1 MTNGIKFIGG
11 KLYVSYAFL
20 KEKGVSEKSI
30 SNWSYRK
37 ACIKIYFDEVPFV
50 EYTTIPSPTRIK
62 LPSESQLM
70 SLVSVEHLESK
81 QAYFN
86 DLLKTA
92 YEKHFIKYRAE
103 YSQDNRLTQDQ
114 VTQCARL
121 RAVWEKILQQE
132 ANSRGVNT
140 FIHNAFTTIF
150 PGKYADYNVFSSTKT
165 KARKNI
171 NSVVIDSRW
180 FRKQDS
186 PFDDKIIF
194 WTKTLISNPVN
205 HTGKA
210 IWRNLHK
217 VCIDSGITPPSYSW
231 VKKFIRENQSNHE
244 LYSSRFGK
252 SVAFNNIEPYAKIT
266 YDYAGSQWQ
275 IDGWTM
281 PFYTEGWKKLVL
293 FVVRDAKSKKIVG
306 YSIDKSE
313 NTQMILEALQDAV
326 KNTGFLPF
334 EILSDNHSFN
344 KTDEAKYFKQALD
357 SIGVTWNVDHNP
369 RRKAIAERYFRHLG
383 ELHCK
388 DYPGYTGQGIK
399 TREKSGKPS
408 QEYLDQ
414 HTKSG
419 SWVTD
424 AEVKLIAIKVVDSFN
439 NTPLTALKGQT
450 PNEAHSESE
459 KPHVFSVDVFTRLRL
474 FSKQLTLRVRRGQIT
489 LTRSGVTY
497 EFQLSAEQFQLLNG
511 RKVTVRYEDFSTI
524 YLFDEKDRS
533 IGSVKQKISIH
544 GAIAEQT
551 TEDIHLLNKNKGRV
565 MGIKSKAKKANEA
578 LRDKIAHVSPD
589 AFEAINPMITPKEIL
604 QEVEANYLLK
614 QRAHE
619 LGVNLEMVET
629 GLKVKVNLPQSL
641 QEKEKKNKSPFSVRG
656 QHTVS
661 IVDLK
666 QEEEDY

>member
-1 MTNGIKFIGG
+1 MDFIELSGEVF
-11 KLYVSYAFL
+11 VSYSFL
-20 KEKGVSEKSI
+20 RAYVPQKTIEDWKQRNVGTRHYIDQKAYLCYNSI
-30 SNWSYRK
+30 PAR
-37 ACIKIYFDEVPFV
+37 
-50 EYTTIPSPTRIK
+50 TREK
-62 LPSESQLM
+62 LPSESELKALLHQCQYEKEQ
-70 SLVSVEHLESK
+70 VF
-81 QAYFN
+81 YTN
-86 DLLKTA
+86 LLKSA
-92 YEKHFIKYRAE
+92 YEKDFIKFRDE
-103 YSQDNRLTQDQ
+103 YQKDVRLTSDQ
-114 VTQCARL
+114 VTYCARL

-140 FIHNAFTTIF
+140 FLHNAFTTIF
-150 PGKYADYNVFSSTKT
+150 PGKYADYYVFSSTKS
-165 KARKNI
+165 KARRNI

-217 VCIDSGITPPSYSW
+217 VCIDSGVTPPSYSW

-252 SVAFNNIEPYAKIT
+252 SVAFNSIEPYAKIT
-266 YDYAGSQWQ
+266 YEYAGSQWQ

-334 EILSDNHSFN
+334 EIVSDNHSFN

-450 PNEAHSESE
+450 PNEVHDKSET
-459 KPHVFSVDVFTRLRL
+459 PHVFTVDIFTRLRL

-511 RKVTVRYEDFSTI
+511 RKVTVRYEDLSTI

-533 IGSVKQKISIH
+533 IGSVKQKVAIH

-565 MGIKSKAKKANEA
+565 TGIKSKAKKANEA
-578 LRDKIAHVSPD
+578 LRDKIMQVSPE

-619 LGVNLEMVET
+619 LGVNLDMVET
-629 GLKVKVNLPQSL
+629 GLKVKNNSPQSL

-656 QHTVS
+656 QHIVS
-661 IVDLK
+661 VVDLK
-666 QEEEDY
+666 NEEEDY